1 MSHIWI
7 TTVNEV
13 IYNKVP
19 PFFIVRLLSPQLE
32 THLMYRIQI
41 EFCGDR
47 NKSRDIQT
55 YPSAALTA
63 EQENLLQS
71 HSCF

>member
-1 MSHIWI
+1 
-7 TTVNEV
+7 
-13 IYNKVP
+13 
-19 PFFIVRLLSPQLE
+19 
-32 THLMYRIQI
+32 MYRVQI

-63 EQENLLQS
+63 EPGEFTAESVMLLRFQQIPERDKN
-71 HSCF
+71 